1 MTSSPADP
9 VLRLSLALALV
20 RKERRLAAIVVALVV
35 LLVSLWVAVE
45 QNRPSSPFN
54 PAELE
59 KLSDLPL
66 PPPAAAPMEVR
77 TPAPYS
83 GEISTGWVRGV
94 RTRGV
99 RGVPT

>member
-66 PPPAAAPMEVR
+66 PPPAAAPGGPHPR
-77 TPAPYS
+77 TLVTQDLRGP
-83 GEISTGWVRGV
+83 GETFAGR
-94 RTRGV
+94 V